1 MVPVKIV
8 FAAHLKQS
16 SFWPLADVKPTPN
29 DLENAMPWQSRLALY
44 YTW

>member
-1 MVPVKIV
+1 MVLAKIV

-16 SFWPLADVKPTPN
+16 SFWPLADVKPMPN
-29 DLENAMPWQSRLALY
+29 DLEHAVPLQSRLALY